1 MIDLE
6 SEYIEF
12 IKKVVSSFLRDYK
25 LYIFG
30 SRAKNKARKY
40 SDIDIA
46 IDSEELDGEIKSRL
60 EFEFENSTIPY
71 EVDIV
76 DLKNISESFKN
87 LIKNDLLELV

>member
-6 SEYIEF
+6 TKYLDFIKQTVSEYLQE
-12 IKKVVSSFLRDYK
+12 YK

-30 SRAKNKARKY
+30 SRAKGKAKKY

-46 IDSEELDGEIKSRL
+46 IDSPELTTKIKSKL
-60 EFEFENSTIPY
+60 EFIFENSTMPY

-76 DLKNISESFKN
+76 DLNNITYSFKN
-87 LIKNDLLELV
+87 LIKDDLIEIV